1 MSGLHQLMRYCRD
14 KETGE
19 RYEVLESPDG
29 KSYKLYALSFLGGT
43 GQEFTYGKDEFE
55 EQFDWCD
62 SNDLF
67 DLKTD

>member
-1 MSGLHQLMRYCRD
+1 MSGMHQMMRYCVD

-19 RYEVLESPDG
+19 KYEVLESPDG
-29 KSYKLYALSFLGGT
+29 TKYRLYGLSFLGAT
-43 GQEFTYGKDEFE
+43 GEFSYGKEEFE
-55 EQFDWCD
+55 EKFEWCD